1 MIIGIGID
9 ILEKKRITAIN
20 KKYGYFFEKKI
31 LNNTEIKNYKSSKKK
46 ITNIAKLFSLKEAFI
61 KSLGTGFIKNFS
73 FKKIK
78 IKHTKLGKPLIKKRN
93 IKIYTSISHEK
104 NIIIAMAITKIN
116 K

>member
-9 ILEKKRITAIN
+9 ILEKKRITNIN
-20 KKYGYFFEKKI
+20 NKYGYFFEKKI
-31 LNNTEIKNYKSSKKK
+31 LNNIEINQCKNSKKK
-46 ITNIAKLFSLKEAFI
+46 ITNLAKLFSLKEAFI

-78 IKHTKLGKPLIKKRN
+78 IKHTKLGKPIIKKKN

-104 NIIIAMAITKIN
+104 NIIIALAITKIN
-116 K
+116 N